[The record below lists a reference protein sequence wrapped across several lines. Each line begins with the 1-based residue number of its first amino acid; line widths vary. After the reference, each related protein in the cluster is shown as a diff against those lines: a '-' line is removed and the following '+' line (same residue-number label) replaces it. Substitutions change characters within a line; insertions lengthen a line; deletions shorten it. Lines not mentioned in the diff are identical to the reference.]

1 MKLNE
6 LKHAKGARKNR
17 KRVGRGQGSGHGR
30 TSGRGHKG
38 QKARAGASIPA
49 WFEGG
54 QMPLT
59 RRIPITGF
67 RNPTRVEYEVVNLR
81 DLERSGLEGEVT
93 VDVLKAS
100 GVVTRGRMPVKIL
113 ATGEI
118 SRPLNLKVHA
128 VSGKALE
135 KIKAVGGTVELI
147 K

>member
-6 LKHAKGARKNR
+6 LKHAKGARKNA

-38 QKARAGASIPA
+38 QKARAGGSIPA

-59 RRIPITGF
+59 RRIPIRGF

-81 DLERSGLEGEVT
+81 DLERSGLEGDVT

-135 KIKAVGGTVELI
+135 KIQAVGGTVELI